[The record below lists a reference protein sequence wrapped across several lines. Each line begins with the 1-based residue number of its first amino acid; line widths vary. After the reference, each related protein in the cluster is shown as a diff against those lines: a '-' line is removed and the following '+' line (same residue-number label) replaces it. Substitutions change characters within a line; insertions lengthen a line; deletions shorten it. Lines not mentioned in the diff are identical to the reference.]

1 MMQTADRNEQ
11 IKATIVRYENQVDQC
26 TLHPADP
33 PREQQSTEWMTA
45 EEGGYVY
52 VAEWR

>member
-1 MMQTADRNEQ
+1 MMQTGDRSER
-11 IKATIVRYENQVDQC
+11 IEATIVRYDDQVDRC

-33 PREQQSTEWMTA
+33 PAGRQTTEWMTA